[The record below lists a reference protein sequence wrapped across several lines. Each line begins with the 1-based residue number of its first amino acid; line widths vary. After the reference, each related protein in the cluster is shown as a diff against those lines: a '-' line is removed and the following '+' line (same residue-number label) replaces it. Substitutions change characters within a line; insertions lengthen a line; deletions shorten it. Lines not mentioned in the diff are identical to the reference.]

1 MNLQFLLP
9 TLVPIAVAWAEAQAA
24 QGARVGAG
32 LSPAREKLARMV
44 GVARP
49 DLIRVVILDT
59 LPLPQHPMLRSAALQ
74 AGLLGPGTVGLT
86 LGHTVFIRQGYD
98 TASLL
103 AHEFRHV
110 FQYEQ
115 AGSIAA
121 FLSVYLQQIVEYG
134 YDNAPSEKDAEQY
147 EAIAP

>member
-9 TLVPIAVAWAEAQAA
+9 TLMPMAVAWAETQAA
-24 QGARVGAG
+24 QGARAGAG

-49 DLIRVVILDT
+49 DLVRLVIFDT
-59 LPLPQHPMLRSAALQ
+59 LPLPQDPMLRSAALQ
-74 AGLLGPGTVGLT
+74 TGLLGPGTVGLT
-86 LGHTVFIRQGYD
+86 LGHTVFIKQGHD
-98 TASLL
+98 TARLL

-115 AGSIAA
+115 AGSIPA

-134 YDNAPSEKDAEQY
+134 YHNAPSEKDAEQY
-147 EAIAP
+147 EAIVP